1 MKRIQLNANDWEDL
15 RHAKVVSATAAEA
28 ANLDLDDETLSAAI
42 EEAQGLLGRNPTQK
56 AFVILVIGGSVAA
69 EKDDDEDDKD
79 DEDEKSGEASGG
91 KVREENERRRG

>member
-28 ANLDLDDETLSAAI
+28 ANLDLDDETLAQAI

-56 AFVILVIGGSVAA
+56 AFVILAIGSHTAST
-69 EKDDDEDDKD
+69 KDQDDDDDKD
-79 DEDEKSGEASGG
+79 DDKEASGG
-91 KVREENERRRG
+91 KVREEDERRG